1 MTAYEIMK
9 ARHALEVKK
18 RDLRAIIEDA
28 DEAMCSAY
36 QNYCTAEADT
46 DSFSDEEVEKLCY
59 IYEARCATFNE
70 LEEEMEVIEHA
81 IEVFSDMESVVDE
94 LYRYKIWEG

>member
-9 ARHALEVKK
+9 ARHELEEKK
-18 RDLRAIIEDA
+18 RDLRAKIEDA
-28 DEAMCSAY
+28 DDAMLSAY
-36 QNYCTAEADT
+36 KIYCAAEADT
-46 DSFSDEEVEKLCY
+46 DNFSDEEVEELCD

-70 LEEEMEVIEHA
+70 LEEEMEVLEHA
-81 IEVFSDMESVVDE
+81 IEVFNNMESVVDE

>member
-9 ARHALEVKK
+9 ARHTLEEKK

-46 DSFSDEEVEKLCY
+46 DNFSDEEVEELCD

-70 LEEEMEVIEHA
+70 LEEEMEVIENA
-81 IEVFSDMESVVDE
+81 IEVFRNMETVVDD
-94 LYRYKIWEG
+94 LFRCKIWEG